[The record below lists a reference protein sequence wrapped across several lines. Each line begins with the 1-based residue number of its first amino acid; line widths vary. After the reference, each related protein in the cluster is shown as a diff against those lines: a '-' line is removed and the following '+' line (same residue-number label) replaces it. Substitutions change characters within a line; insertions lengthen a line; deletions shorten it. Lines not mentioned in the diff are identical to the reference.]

1 MNQSTLVFLA
11 LSIFGILL
19 RAFYNVFLHPLCNYP
34 GPLLCRAT
42 FLKWM
47 LVQCQ
52 GESSNYLQAMHKKYG
67 HVVRIEP
74 NSLSF
79 IDSQAWPDIYGHKIG
94 HRTGAAAGEKARGN
108 LPKSSYSVR
117 TNSNG
122 YADIINA
129 PTEADHRR
137 MRRLMNHMFSASAI
151 AGQQPIIRNYVDI
164 LIARLHAKAALGEQ
178 VDLVMWYNYT
188 TFDILGQLAFGQDFG
203 CLQDGEFHPWVS
215 NIFGSLKDS
224 FLERTLGRFPWPLNK
239 ITYYLWVPRDL
250 TKARRNEF
258 DFASFRAK
266 ERMAQ
271 GITIEKHDFMSY
283 MLKYNDEEGMSEGE
297 LVSNSSILIIAG
309 SETTATYLSGITYH
323 LMLNPRV
330 MKNLTHLVRSTF
342 ASEDSI
348 TSNSVAELEY
358 LTAVLKEGGRTYP
371 PVPSGLPRVTTKGGS
386 FIAGQ
391 LVPEGTAVYVHPMS
405 ANLSPM
411 NFADPLEFVPER
423 WLKDPPA
430 KYANDNLEA
439 TQPFSVGPK
448 SCIGRNLAMAEM
460 RLILARMVW
469 NFDLELCDGSRGW
482 KESQLI
488 FNVWEKKPLRVKV
501 KSRWGAE

>member
-1 MNQSTLVFLA
+1 MNQSTFVFLV
-11 LSIFGILL
+11 LFIIGVLL
-19 RAFYNVFLHPLCNYP
+19 RPFYNVFLHPLRNYP
-34 GPLLCRAT
+34 GPFLCRAT

-52 GESSNYLQAMHKKYG
+52 GESNNYLQAMHRKYG

-74 NSLSF
+74 NVLSF
-79 IDSQAWPDIYGHKIG
+79 IDGQAWPDIYGHKTG
-94 HRTGAAAGEKARGN
+94 HRTGSAAGEMARGN
-108 LPKSSYSVR
+108 LPKSSYGVR
-117 TNSNG
+117 TNANG

-151 AGQQPIIRNYVDI
+151 AGQLPIIRKYVDI
-164 LIARLHAKAALGEQ
+164 LIARLHARAALGEQ
-178 VDLVMWYNYT
+178 VDIVMWYNYT

-224 FLERTLGRFPWPLNK
+224 FLERTLDRFPWPLNK
-239 ITYYLWVPRDL
+239 IIYYLWVPRNL
-250 TKARRNEF
+250 TMARKNEF
-258 DFASFRAK
+258 DFATIRAK
-266 ERMAQ
+266 DRIAR
-271 GITIEKHDFMSY
+271 GITMEKHDFMSY
-283 MLKYNDEEGMSEGE
+283 MLKYNDEKGMSEAA
-297 LVSNSSILIIAG
+297 I
-309 SETTATYLSGITYH
+309 YLSGITYH

-330 MKNLTHLVRSTF
+330 MKKLTHLVRSTF
-342 ASEDSI
+342 TREDDI
-348 TSNSVAELEY
+348 TPNPVTELEY

-371 PVPSGLPRVTTKGGS
+371 PVPSGLPRQATEGGS
-386 FIAGQ
+386 SIVGQ
-391 LVPEGTAVYVHPMS
+391 VVPEGTVVYVHPMS
-405 ANLSPM
+405 INLSPN

-469 NFDLELCDGSRGW
+469 NFDLELCDESRGW
-482 KESQLI
+482 KESQLV
-488 FNVWEKKPLRVKV
+488 FNVWEKKPLKVKV
-501 KSRWGAE
+501 TSRWGAG